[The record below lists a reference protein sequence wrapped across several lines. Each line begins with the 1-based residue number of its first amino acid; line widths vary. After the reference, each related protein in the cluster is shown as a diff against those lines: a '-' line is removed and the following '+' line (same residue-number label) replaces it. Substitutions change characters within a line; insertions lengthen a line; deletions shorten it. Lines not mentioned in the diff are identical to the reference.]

1 MISLSVL
8 RVLQRNFGHMLNRK
22 RRLGRIP
29 TLKKQDG
36 TEAATA
42 SAKAESL
49 NKYFSSTFTEELLEV
64 IPSNTN
70 NPFLG
75 DYLDTF
81 EITPQMI
88 LEKLQDLNPE
98 KSPGPDGWYP
108 VLLKNL
114 AYLINTPLAIQ
125 FQKSLNENLV
135 PFQWLEACITA
146 IHKKGLKNL
155 FENYRPVSITSI
167 IGKLM
172 ESIVRNKLAAHMEIN
187 NALSTWFCT

>member
-1 MISLSVL
+1 MAIYV
-8 RVLQRNFGHMLNRK
+8 N
-22 RRLGRIP
+22 
-29 TLKKQDG
+29 T
-36 TEAATA
+36 
-42 SAKAESL
+42 L
-49 NKYFSSTFTEELLEV
+49 NKYFSSTFTEEILEV
-64 IPSNTN
+64 IPCNTN

-114 AYLINTPLAIQ
+114 AYLINTPLAIL
-125 FQKSLNENLV
+125 FQKSFNETLV

-155 FENYRPVSITSI
+155 FENYRPVSTTSI

-172 ESIVRNKLAAHMEIN
+172 ESIVRPYGNK
-187 NALSTWFCT
+187 